1 MGTAMAPRKHP
12 AAIRD
17 SDGAL
22 RALRDA
28 VEHHFGRSDL
38 DDLRRPM
45 GQFCAHARREHMPPE
60 QALIRLKQAL
70 DGVAEFRGNHST
82 EEPSNRDEIISLA
95 IKTYYS
101 DAN

>member
-1 MGTAMAPRKHP
+1 MAPRKQP
-12 AAIRD
+12 PAIRD

-28 VEHHFGRSDL
+28 VEHHCGRADL
-38 DDLRRPM
+38 DDLRHPL
-45 GQFCAHARREHMPPE
+45 GQFCAQARREHMPPE

-82 EEPSNRDEIISLA
+82 KEPSNRDEIISLA
-95 IKTYYS
+95 IRAYYS
-101 DAN
+101 DAR